1 LTALITLLNSRVI
14 REVIRKV
21 TRKGDFEHFLQQ
33 ATQEVEQVLKRHN
46 EKVVKEY
53 AELLEQ
59 QIDVSIT
66 KNKKKDLKLN
76 MFKIY

>member
-1 LTALITLLNSRVI
+1 
-14 REVIRKV
+14 
-21 TRKGDFEHFLQQ
+21 LQQ

-53 AELLEQ
+53 AELLER

>member
-33 ATQEVEQVLKRHN
+33 VTQEVEQVLKRHN